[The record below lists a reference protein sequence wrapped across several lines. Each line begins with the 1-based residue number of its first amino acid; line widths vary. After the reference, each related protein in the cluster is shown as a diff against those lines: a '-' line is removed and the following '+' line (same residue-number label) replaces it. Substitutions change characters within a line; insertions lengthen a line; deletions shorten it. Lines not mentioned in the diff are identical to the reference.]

1 VAQQD
6 LVLGFDFGT
15 SSVKAALF
23 SRDGAIVAAAT
34 QGYPLI
40 LPQRGW
46 AEQDPQDWWTGMA
59 AATATLLASVPDA
72 AGRIAAIGLSAQ
84 MGGVVPVDT
93 GGTALHNALIW
104 LDTRSANIARALTGG
119 TIRVAGYGPLKLA
132 RWLRLTGGAPS
143 LSGKDAISKIV
154 WLRQHRPDLWPR
166 VHKLLDV
173 KDYLLA
179 RMTGRF
185 LASFDSAHLTWLFD
199 ARSGRKRWS
208 PTLLGQIGL
217 DAARLPDIGRATD
230 VAGGLSDQAAAELG
244 LRPGTPVT
252 VGAGDVAAA
261 TISAGNPGQGSLHL
275 YLGTSLW
282 LATRIARSRVDPN
295 TSIGSITF
303 ADGSDYLLIAT
314 QESAGA
320 SIRWAMNLLGLAQD
334 DFAGLESLARGF
346 TPSADAPFFFPWL
359 AGERVPVDDPNIR
372 GTFANVAIEHGR
384 EALAFAV
391 HEGVALNL
399 RWAMASF
406 DKLSGR
412 AGQRLR
418 LLGGGARNPFWAQ
431 MFADVLGREVESV
444 ETPDQCGTRGA
455 AMTAAVAAGW
465 YPSLA
470 ATAAM
475 TRPARLFTPDPARV
489 AFHQARFD
497 RYARYYPRVR
507 KWHLPHA

>member
-1 VAQQD
+1 MAQQD

-23 SRDGAIVAAAT
+23 DRDGAVMAAAT
-34 QGYPLI
+34 QTYPLI
-40 LPQRGW
+40 LPQHGW
-46 AEQDPQDWWTGMA
+46 AEQDPQDWWTAMR
-59 AATATLLASVPDA
+59 AATNALLASVPDA
-72 AGRIAAIGLSAQ
+72 AARVAAISLSAQ
-84 MGGVVPVDT
+84 MGGVVSVDAD
-93 GGTALHNALIW
+93 GGALHNALIW
-104 LDTRSANIARALTGG
+104 LDTRSADIARDLTGG
-119 TIRVAGYGPLKLA
+119 MIRIAGYGPLKLA

-143 LSGKDAISKIV
+143 LSGKDAVSKIV

-179 RMTGRF
+179 RLTGRF
-185 LASFDSAHLTWLFD
+185 IASFDSAHLTWLFD
-199 ARSGRKRWS
+199 ARPGHKAWS
-208 PTLLGQIGL
+208 PALLRQIGL
-217 DAARLPDIGRATD
+217 DAARLPEIGGATD
-230 VAGGLSDQAAAELG
+230 VASGLSDRAAAELG

-261 TISAGNPGQGSLHL
+261 AISAGNPGQGSLHL

-282 LATRIARSRVDPN
+282 LATRIPRSRVDPN

-314 QESAGA
+314 QENAGA
-320 SIRWAMNLLGLAQD
+320 SIRWAMTLLGLAED
-334 DFAGLESLARGF
+334 DFAGFAALARAF

-359 AGERVPVDDPNIR
+359 AGERVPVDDPHIR
-372 GTFANVAIEHGR
+372 GAFANVAIAHGR

-406 DKLSGR
+406 DRLSGR

-418 LLGGGARNPFWAQ
+418 LLGGGARSPFWAQ
-431 MFADVLGREVESV
+431 MFADVLGREVEAV
-444 ETPDQCGTRGA
+444 RMPDQCGTRGA

-465 YPSLA
+465 YPDLA
-470 ATAAM
+470 AAAAM
-475 TRPARLFTPDPARV
+475 TQRGELFAPDPAR
-489 AFHQARFD
+489 AALYRARFD